1 MKSVAEKLLTPDRE
15 LGTGKS
21 HNGPVRTRTGWL
33 YRLLGRWITL
43 PSTSGEIISEHDGP
57 VRTRAGRLNEV
68 WARWFTGSRLGAA
81 VGHWASRIISLPQ
94 LRRLATGEIPWT
106 PLRKPI
112 SDCTVVLLTTGGVHL
127 RTDRPFNLNGDS
139 TFRVIPK
146 NAHPGEL
153 AISHQAYD
161 RTDALQD
168 INLVF
173 PIERLRE
180 LEAEHIIG
188 RFADHH
194 YGFGLMGSAKKLMPS
209 IKEVARRI
217 SESGVDLALL
227 VPA

>member
-1 MKSVAEKLLTPDRE
+1 MRWFYD
-15 LGTGKS
+15 
-21 HNGPVRTRTGWL
+21 
-33 YRLLGRWITL
+33 LLGSWITL
-43 PSTSGEIISEHDGP
+43 PGTGGKVINAHGGP
-57 VRTRAGRLNEV
+57 VRTRAGRLNEL
-68 WARWFTGSRLGAA
+68 WARWLSGSRLGAT

-94 LRRLATGEIPWT
+94 LSRLATGEIPWA

-112 SDCTVVLLTTGGVHL
+112 SDCTVVLITTGGVHL
-127 RTDRPFNLNGDS
+127 HTDPPFNLNSDS

-146 NAHPGEL
+146 NAQPKDL

-161 RTDALQD
+161 RTDALRD

-180 LEAEHIIG
+180 LEREHVIG
-188 RFADHH
+188 RIAEDN

-209 IKEVARRI
+209 IREVARRI

>member
-1 MKSVAEKLLTPDRE
+1 MGAAVGRKGNHERERNNQVRSLYKLL
-15 LGTGKS
+15 GS
-21 HNGPVRTRTGWL
+21 
-33 YRLLGRWITL
+33 WITL
-43 PSTSGEIISEHDGP
+43 SSTGGEIISEHGGP
-57 VRTRAGRLNEV
+57 VRTRAGRLNEL
-68 WARWFTGSRLGAA
+68 WARWFTGSRVGAA
-81 VGHWASRIISLPQ
+81 VGHWASRVISLPQ
-94 LRRLATGEIPWT
+94 LRRLTTGEIPWT

-146 NAHPGEL
+146 NAQPEDL

-161 RTDALQD
+161 RTDALRD

-180 LEAEHIIG
+180 LEAEHVIG
-188 RFADHH
+188 RLAEDN

>member
-1 MKSVAEKLLTPDRE
+1 MRWFFKLL
-15 LGTGKS
+15 G
-21 HNGPVRTRTGWL
+21 N
-33 YRLLGRWITL
+33 WITL
-43 PSTSGEIISEHDGP
+43 PSTGGEVVSEHGGP
-57 VRTRAGRLNEV
+57 VRTRAGRLNEL
-68 WARWFTGSRLGAA
+68 WARWLSGSQFGAR

-106 PLRKPI
+106 PLRKSI
-112 SDCTVVLLTTGGVHL
+112 SDCTVVLLTTSGVHL
-127 RTDRPFNLNGDS
+127 HTDRPFNLNGDS

-146 NAHPGEL
+146 NAQPKDL

-161 RTDALQD
+161 RTDALRD

-180 LEAEHIIG
+180 LEREHVIG
-188 RFADHH
+188 RLAEDN